1 MDLRTRQLSRLRFG
15 SNRGFLIGWRR
26 SHHVVSRTSI
36 WLCVSAGG
44 AAPASSRYGE
54 RPLTDPDDRLCNPLL
69 GEPAANTGEE
79 LGDLRRRR
87 RALVVEIP
95 ATVAPSADSA
105 AVAPQA
111 LGEQN
116 RAQLVRCADPHPTP

>member
-1 MDLRTRQLSRLRFG
+1 MNLRSRQLSRLRFG
-15 SNRGFLIGWRR
+15 SYRGFLIGWRR
-26 SHHVVSRTSI
+26 SHPRWEQNQHLVVCQGR
-36 WLCVSAGG
+36 G

-54 RPLTDPDDRLCNPLL
+54 RLLTDPDDRLCNPLL
-69 GEPAANTGEE
+69 GEPAANAGEE

-105 AVAPQA
+105 AVAPQS
-111 LGEQN
+111 LGE
-116 RAQLVRCADPHPTP
+116 